1 MKCVLIVG
9 MHRSGTSCMAG
20 ILHHAGLY
28 FGDKLLPPSA
38 KNPTGYFENIDLWR
52 LHHSILR
59 AVGHPWDDSR
69 PMPAGWEKKWIVRYK
84 KIILKSLIKKHFSG
98 RAVFGIKDP
107 TINLL
112 LPLYLEVFKEMSI
125 EPCFIVMKRNEAA
138 VARSLSKAEGL
149 EGPRTVALRSMYY
162 DALQSRIGAHKKIEV
177 QYERLIEKPAF
188 WLEQINSALG
198 TSFVYADNGFVNP
211 SLNHAGPG

>member
-1 MKCVLIVG
+1 MIVG

-20 ILHHAGLY
+20 ILHHSGLY

-38 KNPTGYFENIDLWR
+38 KNPKGYFENEDLWK

-59 AVGHPWDDSR
+59 AVGHPWDDTR

-84 KIILKSLIKKHFSG
+84 KFILKTLITKHFLK
-98 RAVFGIKDP
+98 REVFGIKDP

-112 LPLYLEVFKEMSI
+112 LPIYLDVFKTMSI
-125 EPCFIVMKRNEAA
+125 EPCFIVMKRDEAA

-149 EGPRTVALRSMYY
+149 GERQTLSLRNMYY
-162 DALQSRIGAHKKIEV
+162 ESLNGSISGHKRV
-177 QYERLIEKPAF
+177 DMQYETLIEQPAPCIDR
-188 WLEQINSALG
+188 INRELQ
-198 TSFVYADNGFVNP
+198 TSFVYSDNGFLDP